1 MSEGQE
7 NEVQETAA
15 PAAKAESITIFVGG
29 GKLVTTHASFKPKTH
44 PEFGVGDTVRV
55 HYKIKEGDK
64 ERVQSYEGTVTSI
77 RGSGAGRTFKVRRIS
92 HDIGVERIFPFESPL
107 IAKLEVVRKGRVR
120 RAKLFY
126 LRHKSGKEGR
136 IKEQFQ
142 EHPGAAAKAQAKVKV
157 KAEKAPKAEKPAKA
171 EKGKKK
177 AKSA

>member
-1 MSEGQE
+1 MSEVKDNETQE
-7 NEVQETAA
+7 QTTEAA
-15 PAAKAESITIFVGG
+15 PAKKESVTLIING
-29 GKLVTTHASFKPKTH
+29 GKIITNQIGFKPKTH

-64 ERVQSYEGTVTSI
+64 ERVQTYEGTVASI
-77 RGSGAGRTFKVRRIS
+77 RGEGQGKTFLVRRIS
-92 HDIGVERIFPFESPL
+92 HDIGVERLFPFESPS
-107 IAKLEVVRKGRVR
+107 IAKLEVVRKGKVR

-136 IKEQFQ
+136 IKEQFIEQ
-142 EHPGAAAKAQAKVKV
+142 PGDREKAKAKPPKPSTAAKS
-157 KAEKAPKAEKPAKA
+157 EKS